1 MAEQGSVRTLCNKD
15 AAMMTL
21 SSPPVSPLSNALERA
36 NAAQSASVDASA
48 RAAAGAH
55 DRAGAA
61 NEAKVAATTAAAA
74 QANAAAAVRQV
85 PQSLSTLAIVGALN
99 SVPAAL
105 SLMNDIVA
113 ASASGTLSD
122 ADREML
128 RVEYAQLT
136 EQVASVVGSPGA
148 GAQTSSSNDSGKD
161 DNAQDAPRQT
171 SDDRRS
177 TLTQTVAAAP
187 QVVQRDPAVQVVT
200 TTKSTLVPDANIGRT
215 APKVTIQTHELHVGT
230 DSYEPVP
237 VRLTLTRPSRPE
249 TFGRIEQH
257 VETHRILVA
266 QVAQITQLSQ
276 AAHVAPLSAVA

>member
-1 MAEQGSVRTLCNKD
+1 MAAQGSVRTPRKKD
-15 AAMMTL
+15 AAMLTL
-21 SSPPVSPLSNALERA
+21 SSPPASPVSNALERA

-48 RAAAGAH
+48 RAAAGAR
-55 DRAGAA
+55 DRIGAA
-61 NEAKVAATTAAAA
+61 NEAKAAATTATAA
-74 QANAAAAVRQV
+74 QANAAAAVQRA

-105 SLMNDIVA
+105 SLMNDIVV

-128 RVEYAQLT
+128 SVEYAQLT
-136 EQVASVVGSPGA
+136 KQVASVVGSPSA
-148 GAQTSSSNDSGKD
+148 GAQTSSSKDSGKD
-161 DNAQDAPRQT
+161 DNAQDTPRQT

-177 TLTQTVAAAP
+177 TLTQTAAAAP
-187 QVVQRDPAVQVVT
+187 QVVQRDPVVQWMT
-200 TTKSTLVPDANIGRT
+200 TTKSTLVPDGNIGRT
-215 APKVTIQTHELHVGT
+215 APKVTVQTHELHVGT

-237 VRLTLTRPSRPE
+237 VRLTQARPSRPE
-249 TFGRIEQH
+249 TFGRLEQH